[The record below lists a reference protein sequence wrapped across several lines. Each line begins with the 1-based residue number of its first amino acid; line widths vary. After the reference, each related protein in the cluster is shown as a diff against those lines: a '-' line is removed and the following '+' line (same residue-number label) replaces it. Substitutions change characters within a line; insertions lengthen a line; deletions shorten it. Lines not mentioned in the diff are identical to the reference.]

1 MNRSR
6 IIRSIIVAIFMIC
19 SLGMLLVCVKNSMN
33 IESVV
38 KAEYKT
44 IYVILVIVA
53 IFFYALL
60 KSKLKALNCKKSIEY
75 TYRYIY
81 LVMLI
86 LITRFVAVWL
96 YKDSSITE
104 LIEPSISKGIGSYI
118 IWFLGKMTLY
128 PLYST
133 IIINTILTFACSI
146 IIKRLV
152 FNVTTNEM
160 LSAIATILYI
170 FVPQGVLNTTNY
182 ALGNFNTLFV
192 LAGIYI
198 LLLIIDEV
206 KQHKLKN
213 KKFLNYTVIM
223 GVCIL
228 LDILFGGRFEL
239 WIILLVTSL
248 IISNNVG
255 YVRVN
260 SKREF
265 VEKLSNIK
273 ARKLMYKMEAIAI
286 NKLLLVSGILIL
298 FIALG
303 LGITYLMGMNFIDLY
318 NTINLNMLYNNFIKA
333 ICSASNYYIV
343 IVSMVLI
350 LEILGIVL
358 RRKVDTKTSLIKLCS
373 ILVIL
378 ITATINNVYSASM
391 LDAFLTLS
399 LILNVGNIYYNRDEK
414 IKLLKA
420 EN

>member
-6 IIRSIIVAIFMIC
+6 IIRSIIVVIFMIC
-19 SLGMLLVCVKNSMN
+19 SVGMLVICAKNSLN
-33 IESVV
+33 SQSTFKLSYKIIYIVSILLSV
-38 KAEYKT
+38 
-44 IYVILVIVA
+44 
-53 IFFYALL
+53 FFYALL
-60 KSKLKALNCKKSIEY
+60 KNKLKLLSCKKSIEY

-86 LITRFVAVWL
+86 LITRFIAVWL
-96 YKDSSITE
+96 FKDVSMPD
-104 LIEPSISKGIGSYI
+104 LINPSLDNGLGSYVVY
-118 IWFLGKMTLY
+118 FLGKLTLY

-133 IIINTILTFACSI
+133 IIINTSLTFITAI

-160 LSAIATILYI
+160 LSAIATIIYI
-170 FVPQGVLNTTNY
+170 FVPQGIINTTNY
-182 ALGNFNTLFV
+182 VSYNFNTLFV

-213 KKFLNYTVIM
+213 KKYLKLTYLM
-223 GVCIL
+223 GICIL
-228 LDILFGGRFEL
+228 FDILFGGRFEF
-239 WIILLVTSL
+239 WIIVLLTSL

-265 VEKLSNIK
+265 VEKFSSVN

-286 NKLLLVSGILIL
+286 NKLLIVSGILLL
-298 FIALG
+298 FIAAGVGVIYITGQDLI
-303 LGITYLMGMNFIDLY
+303 GIYKNVDVNNI
-318 NTINLNMLYNNFIKA
+318 YNNFVDGIWSSK
-333 ICSASNYYIV
+333 NYYIV
-343 IVSMVLI
+343 IISFIII
-350 LEILGIVL
+350 LEILGVIL
-358 RRKVDTKTSLIKLCS
+358 KRKIDTKTSLIKLCS
-373 ILVIL
+373 TLVIL
-378 ITATINNVYSASM
+378 ITLTTNKTYAVSM

-399 LILNVGNIYYNRDEK
+399 LILNIGNIYYNRDEK